1 MKGKLLFSGILHL
14 PSKLSVH
21 LQSSFLYPYWDQ
33 DLLSTCFE
41 SKPNCGGMEHWE
53 ERCLLN
59 FSFFFHMSSNSK
71 KEFQSPTLRLCG
83 GSTMLLLKR
92 FEQRGSSSCT
102 WNSSLH
108 NLLYEKHWSPII
120 KLSNCNVC
128 TTFWGR
134 FLKLPPSLGYVVSS
148 QRFWYFFLLVERETV
163 TLVFFWS
170 FEGDEKPYEIISV
183 VA

>member
-33 DLLSTCFE
+33 DFLSTCFG

-59 FSFFFHMSSNSK
+59 FSFFFYMSSNSK
-71 KEFQSPTLRLCG
+71 KEFQSPTLRLSG

-108 NLLYEKHWSPII
+108 NLLSEKHWSPII
-120 KLSNCNVC
+120 KLFNLQCVYYILGKISEVASFIRLCGFISKVLI
-128 TTFWGR
+128 
-134 FLKLPPSLGYVVSS
+134 FLSLGG
-148 QRFWYFFLLVERETV
+148 ERNSNSG
-163 TLVFFWS
+163 FFWS
-170 FEGDEKPYEIISV
+170 FEGDEKSYEIISV